1 MAQTEYLTPLK
12 NARIINILGGF
23 KNMSFDFDFKKEHL
37 AALIP
42 GNKKVDFWY
51 NAMCEILP
59 KYGITTPRRVA
70 HFISQCAHESNNFNS
85 LEENLNYSEKSLLA
99 VFGRYFGPAPKR
111 NAAEYARNPEKI
123 ANYVYQDEFRS
134 SKMGNTK
141 AGDGWLFR
149 GRGLKQLTGRE
160 NYTNFGKSVNM
171 TAEQAAEYVATEKGA
186 IESAAW
192 FWNNKKL
199 NPIADTDDVTKM
211 TKIINGGNIGLA
223 DRQARY
229 SKAMHTL
236 GSPVTL
242 KVVEDKEE
250 DHDVDV
256 SDIGVIRKGSKGE
269 GVKMMQAAL
278 GIAADGSFGP
288 GTEKALKAWQTKNGL
303 TADGVAGPKTLEKLL
318 G

>member
-1 MAQTEYLTPLK
+1 
-12 NARIINILGGF
+12 
-23 KNMSFDFDFKKEHL
+23 MSFEFDFKKEHL
-37 AALIP
+37 SELIS
-42 GNKKVDFWY
+42 GNTKVEFWY
-51 NAMCEILP
+51 DAMCEILP
-59 KYGITTPRRVA
+59 KYGITTARRVA
-70 HFISQCAHESNNFNS
+70 HFVSQCAHESNNFKS

-99 VFGRYFGPAPKR
+99 VFGRYFGPSPKR
-111 NAAEYARNPEKI
+111 NAKEYARNPEKI

-160 NYTNFGKSVNM
+160 NYTNFGKSIGM
-171 TAEQAAEYVATEKGA
+171 TAEKASEYVATEKGA

-199 NPIADTDDVTKM
+199 NTIADTDDVTKM

-223 DRQARY
+223 DRQSRY
-229 SKAMHTL
+229 SKAMSVL

-242 KVVEDKEE
+242 KDVTED
-250 DHDVDV
+250 DDDIDVG
-256 SDIGVIRKGSKGE
+256 DIGVLRKGSKGE
-269 GVKMMQAAL
+269 GVKMMQTAL
-278 GIAADGSFGP
+278 GLVPADGNFGP
-288 GTEKALKAWQTKNGL
+288 GTEKALKAWQSHNGL

-318 G
+318 D